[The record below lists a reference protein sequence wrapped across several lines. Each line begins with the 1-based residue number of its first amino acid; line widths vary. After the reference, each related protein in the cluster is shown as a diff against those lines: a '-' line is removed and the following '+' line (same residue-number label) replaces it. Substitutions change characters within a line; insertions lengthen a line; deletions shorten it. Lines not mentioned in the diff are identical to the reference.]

1 MVSLRELNQ
10 RSGRIVRLV
19 AETGRAVTITDHGR
33 PLARPLQGFHLS
45 RLSSRRACIHLVDRA
60 QRNAFGA

>member
-19 AETGRAVTITDHGR
+19 AETGRAVTITDQSR
-33 PLARPLQGFHLS
+33 PLARPLQGFIS
-45 RLSSRRACIHLVDRA
+45 NGSADAGPV
-60 QRNAFGA
+60 FT

>member
-33 PLARPLQGFHLS
+33 QSH
-45 RLSSRRACIHLVDRA
+45 ACFRVFISHGSAAAGPV
-60 QRNAFGA
+60 FT

>member
-19 AETGRAVTITDHGR
+19 AETGRAVTITDQSR
-33 PLARPLQGFHLS
+33 PLARPLQGFYLS
-45 RLSSRRACIHLVDRA
+45 RLNRRRACIHLVDRA
-60 QRNAFGA
+60 QWNAFGA

>member
-10 RSGRIVRLV
+10 RSGQIVRLV
-19 AETGRAVTITDHGR
+19 TETGRAVTITDQSR

-45 RLSSRRACIHLVDRA
+45 RLNRHRACIHLADRS
-60 QRNAFGA
+60 QRNVFGA

>member
-10 RSGRIVRLV
+10 RSGQIVRLV
-19 AETGRAVTITDHGR
+19 TETGRAVTITDQSR

-45 RLSSRRACIHLVDRA
+45 RLNRHRACIHLVDRS